1 MLVYGRCVTCV
12 SVTPVTLQ
20 TPSGTQEERRKGQLS
35 GAQKTRRWTN
45 GVTKMACLLME
56 YMWNIYIYGIW
67 GWYIIFNL
75 DYIYILYGRFFWDD
89 KLYINVDIDW
99 YILYIFHH
107 GSIPEF
113 VALPAFTAVDAMN
126 SALQNAEKHIRKVGT
141 AALGRNPLK
150 VGTSC
155 DV

>member
-1 MLVYGRCVTCV
+1 MSPVYRSHLWLYKRPPGH
-12 SVTPVTLQ
+12 
-20 TPSGTQEERRKGQLS
+20 RRSAARASSQAPRKPDGEPM
-35 GAQKTRRWTN
+35 GWQKWH
-45 GVTKMACLLME
+45 VFW
-56 YMWNIYIYGIW
+56 WNICGIYIYIYGIW
-67 GWYIIFNL
+67 GWYLIFNL